1 MKKFALTLGALL
13 VVLSAMGAAPA
24 RPQTPKAGQ
33 KVEKFTLGKNKND
46 PRKMY
51 EEYVAEVLGE

>member
-1 MKKFALTLGALL
+1 MTREEKIQAYIKGQQLLTFEQWYEINQYA
-13 VVLSAMGAAPA
+13 
-24 RPQTPKAGQ
+24 
-33 KVEKFTLGKNKND
+33 FTLGKNKND